1 MKKMNEAKKIE
12 KVMKSSGLVEDK
24 IREDDAEVIAV
35 SVRNAAYTIFAM
47 GRDWKDIKAP
57 IIKNELSGVIR
68 LIERSVDTLKKA
80 ESRLK

>member
-1 MKKMNEAKKIE
+1 MNEAKKIE
-12 KVMKSSGLVEDK
+12 KVMKSSGLIEDK
-24 IREDDAEVIAV
+24 IREDDAEAIAI

-57 IIKNELSGVIR
+57 IVKNELSGIIR
-68 LIERSVDTLKKA
+68 TIERSVETLKKA

>member
-12 KVMKSSGLVEDK
+12 KVMKSSGLVETK
-24 IREDDAEVIAV
+24 IREDDSEAIAV
-35 SVRNAAYTIFAM
+35 AVRNAAYTIFAM

-57 IIKNELSGVIR
+57 IIKNELSGIIR
-68 LIERSVDTLKKA
+68 TIERAVETLKKA

>member
-24 IREDDAEVIAV
+24 IREDDAEAIAV

-57 IIKNELSGVIR
+57 IIKNELSGIIR
-68 LIERSVDTLKKA
+68 TIERAVDTLKKA

>member
-1 MKKMNEAKKIE
+1 MNEAKKIE
-12 KVMKSSGLVEDK
+12 KVMKSSGLVETK
-24 IREDDAEVIAV
+24 IFEDDAEAIAV

-57 IIKNELSGVIR
+57 IIKNELSGIIR
-68 LIERSVDTLKKA
+68 TIERSVDTLKKA

>member
-12 KVMKSSGLVEDK
+12 KVMKSSGLVETK
-24 IREDDAEVIAV
+24 IFEDDAEAIAV

-57 IIKNELSGVIR
+57 IIKNELSGIIR
-68 LIERSVDTLKKA
+68 TIERSVDTLKKA

>member
-12 KVMKSSGLVEDK
+12 KVMKSSGLVETK
-24 IREDDAEVIAV
+24 VFEDDAEAIAV

-57 IIKNELSGVIR
+57 IIKNELSGIIR
-68 LIERSVDTLKKA
+68 TIERSVDTLKKA